1 MVWSSRNL
9 MRTLVLLVCIV
20 VGFVG
25 FFSLGALDVAA
36 GTLVG
41 KWSSRKVCQI
51 MLGGLLMML
60 NMANLMTGAMLR
72 ANGVCH
78 WSALVVKKMARMLR
92 GLSHCLGRTILLA
105 PAHWK
110 SC

>member
-1 MVWSSRNL
+1 MSVLTSAPMVWSSRNL

-20 VGFVG
+20 FGVVS
-25 FFSLGALDVAA
+25 FFSFCALDVAA

-60 NMANLMTGAMLR
+60 NMANLTMGAMLR

-78 WSALVVKKMARMLR
+78 WSALAMKK
-92 GLSHCLGRTILLA
+92 I
-105 PAHWK
+105 AHA
-110 SC
+110 